1 MYRIKIKSNM
11 ELQILVSKKGTKVV
25 TATNLHLVLELPN
38 QQYASNIKKWLNE
51 IYQFRDGIR
60 KPERLRDFAK
70 RPNKENSPIDDY
82 YISVEMAKL
91 ITLNSKSKKKQKF
104 AKWLLSLEDK
114 VENAELLTIEQVS
127 AVLELTKVMGMV
139 SCQVASEKQHLQT
152 YEERNGG
159 NANNWWQFRSGLLG
173 YSKDKLSKKMKGMG
187 KSISGKSQRQMLMQ
201 TDKYEMIRTAVIDLF
216 MAMGKT
222 ERYAK
227 NLGNLAKMLAGELN
241 VEIFDDRNAIPAFA
255 PNMNADLMNEV
266 KGKGERSYLK
276 LWES

>member
-1 MYRIKIKSNM
+1 M

-38 QQYASNIKKWLNE
+38 QQYASNVKKWLNE
-51 IYQFRDGIR
+51 IYEFRDGIR

-70 RPNKENSPIDDY
+70 RPNKENSIVTDY

-114 VENAELLTIEQVS
+114 IENAELLTIEQVT
-127 AVLELTKVMGMV
+127 AVLELTKVMGLV
-139 SCQVASEKQHLQT
+139 SCQVATEKQHLQT

-159 NANNWWQFRSGLLG
+159 SANNWWQFRSGLLG
-173 YSKDKLSKKMKGMG
+173 YSKEKLSRKLKEIG
-187 KSISGKSQRQMLMQ
+187 KSTSGKSQRQMLMQ
-201 TDKYEMIRTAVIDLF
+201 VDKYEMVRTAVIDLF
-216 MAMGKT
+216 MSMGKS

-227 NLGNLAKMLAGELN
+227 NLGKLAKLFANELN
-241 VEIFDDRNAIPAFA
+241 VEIFDDRNAMPALV
-255 PNMNADLMNEV
+255 PNINHELINEV
-266 KGKGERSYLK
+266 KGNGERSYLK